1 MDELI
6 KELLNDTEN
15 VIKKIENQ
23 STKSLD
29 LLENY
34 RKEYDKNDRTIR
46 DTQVGKIQVDKTIGE
61 GEKSKL
67 VRAVRIPINMAKKI
81 VNTSVAFEV
90 GKPVTLVPSEQNTLS
105 GLIKQ
110 IWKVNR
116 IDSMIQK
123 LVTLKKK
130 ETQGAIQF
138 YIKDLKPNSI
148 LSKILLKIGIGTQA
162 KEIKTLLLENKNGSM
177 FPYFD
182 SVGNMIL
189 FMWKFQS
196 VNSEDKTI
204 NNVQIWDE
212 KNFYH
217 FSDDSGKMTIK
228 DRPIAHGFDRIP
240 IVYVSQE
247 DPEWFDVK
255 EMIDRLEVS
264 MSKLGS
270 SNDYTAY
277 PLLKIFGEVE
287 SFPDKDATGKVLQF
301 PMKIDENGKEH
312 HGDSQFLESKGAG
325 ESQKLELEK
334 LEAFIHSI
342 SQTPNLSFENLKS
355 LGNVSGVALK
365 LMFLD
370 AIIKASLNE
379 GDNRTMI
386 ERIINILMSGITT
399 TTNTTLSKEASMLYY
414 DIIFNSILP
423 DDLKESVEIVSSAV
437 EAGVMSKK
445 TAIEYLSMNEDTDEE
460 MALIDKESKINQ
472 PNPEPVV

>member
-1 MDELI
+1 MEELI
-6 KELLNDTEN
+6 KQLLNDTEN
-15 VIKKIENQ
+15 VIKKIELQ
-23 STKSLD
+23 STKT
-29 LLENY
+29 LENLESY
-34 RKEYDKNDRTIR
+34 RKEYDSNDRTIR
-46 DTQVGKIQVDKTIGE
+46 ESQVGKIQKDKTVGE
-61 GEKSKL
+61 GEKFKL

-81 VNTSVAFEV
+81 VNTSTAFEV
-90 GKPVTLVPSEQNTLS
+90 GKPVTLVASEQNTLS
-105 GLIKQ
+105 DLIKQ

-116 IDSMIQK
+116 IDSSIQK

-130 ETQGAIQF
+130 ETQVAIQF

-148 LSKILLKIGIGTQA
+148 LSKILIKAGIQKQA

-182 SVGNMIL
+182 SVGNMLL
-189 FMWKFQS
+189 FMWKFKS
-196 VNSEDKTI
+196 LNADGKSI

-217 FSDDSGKMTIK
+217 FTDETGKMFIK
-228 DRPIAHGFDRIP
+228 DKPIVHGFDRIP
-240 IVYVSQE
+240 IVYVSQ
-247 DPEWFDVK
+247 DQPEWFDVK

-264 MSKLGS
+264 ISKLGS

-277 PLLKIFGEVE
+277 PLLKIFGEVQ
-287 SFPDKDATGKVLQF
+287 SFPDKDESGKVLQF
-301 PMKIDENGKEH
+301 PMQIDENGKEH
-312 HGDSQFLESKGAG
+312 HGDSEFMESKGAG
-325 ESQKLELEK
+325 ESQKLELDK
-334 LEAFIHSI
+334 LESFIHSI

-379 GDNRTMI
+379 GENRTMI
-386 ERIINILMSGITT
+386 ERIINIILSGIVN
-399 TTNTTLSKEASMLYY
+399 TTNTSLSKEGSMLYY

-423 DDLKESVEIVSSAV
+423 DDLKESVEIVTAAV
-437 EAGVMSKK
+437 EAKIMSRK

-460 MALIDKESKINQ
+460 IALIDEENKITE
-472 PNPEPVV
+472 PTPVV

>member
-1 MDELI
+1 MEELI
-6 KELLNDTEN
+6 KLLLSQPEST
-15 VIKKIENQ
+15 IKKIESQ
-23 STKSLD
+23 STKSLED
-29 LLENY
+29 VQNY
-34 RKEYDKNDRTIR
+34 IKEYEENDRTLR
-46 DTQVGKIQVDKTIGE
+46 NTQVGKIQKDKQVGNKIV
-61 GEKSKL
+61 S
-67 VRAVRIPINMAKKI
+67 AVKIPINMSKKI
-81 VNTSVAFEV
+81 VTTSVAFEV

-105 GLIKQ
+105 DLIKQ

-116 IDSMIQK
+116 IDASIQK

-138 YIKDLKPNSI
+138 FIKDLKPGSI
-148 LSKILLKIGIGTQA
+148 LDKILFKLGIKQS
-162 KEIKTLLLENKNGSM
+162 KEIKSLVLENKKGSM

-196 VNSEDKTI
+196 TNSEDKKV
-204 NNVQIWDE
+204 NNVQVWDE

-217 FSDDSGKMTIK
+217 FSDELGEMAIVDK
-228 DRPIAHGFDRIP
+228 PLPHGFDRIP
-240 IVYVSQE
+240 IVYVSQ
-247 DPEWFDVK
+247 DKPEWFDVK

-264 MSKLGS
+264 LSKLGA

-277 PLLKIFGEVE
+277 PLLMIYGEVQ
-287 SFPDKDATGKVLQF
+287 SFPDKDESGKVLQF
-301 PMKIDENGKEH
+301 PMNVDENGKEH
-312 HGDSQFLESKGAG
+312 HGKAEFLESEGAG
-325 ESQKLELEK
+325 DSQKLELEK
-334 LEAFIHSI
+334 LEGFIHSI

-379 GDNRTMI
+379 GENRTMI
-386 ERIINILMSGITT
+386 ERIINIIMSGIVN
-399 TTNTTLSKEASMLYY
+399 TTNTTLSKESSMLYY

-423 DDLKESVEIVSSAV
+423 DDLKEAVEIVSAAV

-460 MALIDKESKINQ
+460 MALIDKESKINE
-472 PNPEPVV
+472 PNPEPVA